1 MLHLCTKDVGGCRR
15 GRGHG
20 PLEFHCDHF
29 RVLSASDITDL
40 RVSWFKEKVAKDDV
54 KAEIE
59 KLTGHEKVAPKRG
72 SRKRPLEESTSDRD
86 VERIPAEAEHPAGSG
101 AVAEDLKKVR
111 AEVDK
116 EKRRDDENKDAH
128 RRRRE
133 RPQHDEREKE
143 KAKVKEREKEKEKEK
158 KVKKPDRK
166 AQDKG
171 NWFGQ
176 KGEPQHSASESM
188 DTKSDDTPR
197 KAKRKK
203 RKRRRAKQGD
213 RGPFGV
219 GRRVKF
225 GEDESSEASK
235 GSKSDGSGQVFQA
248 APSEKSRQLQLIEY
262 SQQYPGRLAARLL
275 TKMQDLLAREEGAM
289 NPVGQNQTP
298 ATATSYYL
306 TVVAPSYRDR
316 MNIRMAREMMT
327 IAKALDLVATGRH
340 PEAADVLAQRYKAL
354 ELQMSDQTWARAQ
367 HLELIPP
374 EGGVTGGEGRKPDGH
389 QGAEPGY
396 ENEGSDLQ
404 DMEPKRKRRKR
415 KRRQDQGERKGQE
428 RPGRLEPELERS
440 GGARASSAGMKLE
453 LRPRD
458 DMVESSVMGV
468 PNEPEAGP
476 RMEEATCD
484 SPLPEGTNFLRNR
497 HDDLKVC
504 STLAAWMEKVAKVFQ
519 NDSSYEDLGLDVCDL
534 TSSLPSALGSFCQR
548 VLLQGHHTANPW
560 RAATL

>member
-1 MLHLCTKDVGGCRR
+1 MPGPWIYFKENLEFYQDFKVETGEYYETQQYDGEKHPQGYALWQVRSLEEANKDGAWISARLVAVSDGHLQWWMDNGPGKAQKRKFMLHLCTKDVGGCRR

-306 TVVAPSYRDR
+306 TVVAPS
-316 MNIRMAREMMT
+316 
-327 IAKALDLVATGRH
+327 
-340 PEAADVLAQRYKAL
+340 
-354 ELQMSDQTWARAQ
+354 
-367 HLELIPP
+367 
-374 EGGVTGGEGRKPDGH
+374 
-389 QGAEPGY
+389 
-396 ENEGSDLQ
+396 
-404 DMEPKRKRRKR
+404 
-415 KRRQDQGERKGQE
+415 
-428 RPGRLEPELERS
+428 
-440 GGARASSAGMKLE
+440 
-453 LRPRD
+453 
-458 DMVESSVMGV
+458 
-468 PNEPEAGP
+468 
-476 RMEEATCD
+476 
-484 SPLPEGTNFLRNR
+484 
-497 HDDLKVC
+497 
-504 STLAAWMEKVAKVFQ
+504 
-519 NDSSYEDLGLDVCDL
+519 
-534 TSSLPSALGSFCQR
+534 
-548 VLLQGHHTANPW
+548 
-560 RAATL
+560 